1 MASKNARRAL
11 LGLFVVMFVLPLM
24 MLFGVASTKI
34 ESSGGGSGGSGSSR
48 NVTGVPNE
56 YKELVIA
63 AGSRCAAI
71 TPSLIAAQIEAESNW
86 NPNAKSDAGAQ
97 GISQFMPDTWASVGE
112 DFNKDGKI
120 DVWDPADAIPTQGK
134 YMCDLAAQVEFH
146 LKSGDIKGNI
156 VELTLASYNAGLGN
170 VLNAGGIPNFP
181 ETIKYVQRI
190 LEFKAK
196 YDAPDNGGGKGDD
209 IDPGDYPPE
218 PQIYEDPT
226 PGSEHAGKVTARTYR
241 MITTVMQ
248 KYPQIKTPSLYCW
261 DAHPAN
267 PTSDHPMG
275 RACDIPFYGCDQGNL
290 DASNDPL
297 TGKAAGNEAAQWLIS
312 NAKSFG
318 ISYIIWQ
325 GRIWEPGKGWYAYDG
340 AGGIYNPNDC
350 SGGHYD
356 HIHVSVF

>member
-1 MASKNARRAL
+1 MKGK
-11 LGLFVVMFVLPLM
+11 GLVGIIFLMFLTLPM
-24 MLFGVASTKI
+24 MFIFGGPPSTN
-34 ESSGGGSGGSGSSR
+34 SSDDGGSSGSGGGLV
-48 NVTGVPNE
+48 NVPDQ
-56 YKELVIA
+56 YRDLVLA
-63 AGSRCAAI
+63 AGSRCSQIA
-71 TPSLIAAQIEAESNW
+71 PSLIAAQIEVESNW
-86 NPNAKSDAGAQ
+86 NPNAKSYAGAQ
-97 GISQFMPDTWASVGE
+97 GISQFMPGTWASVGE

-120 DVWDPADAIPTQGK
+120 NVWDPADAIPTQGK
-134 YMCDLAAQVEFH
+134 YMCDLAAQVESYI
-146 LKSGDIKGNI
+146 KSGDIKGDV

-170 VLNAGGIPNFP
+170 VLNAGGIPDFP
-181 ETIKYVQRI
+181 QTIKYVQRI
-190 LEFKAK
+190 LELKAK
-196 YDAPDNGGGKGDD
+196 YEGPGNGGGGNGDN

-248 KYPQIKTPSLYCW
+248 KYPQIKTAALYCW

-297 TGKAAGNEAAQWLIS
+297 TGKIAGNGAAQWLIS

>member
-1 MASKNARRAL
+1 
-11 LGLFVVMFVLPLM
+11 
-24 MLFGVASTKI
+24 
-34 ESSGGGSGGSGSSR
+34 
-48 NVTGVPNE
+48 
-56 YKELVIA
+56 
-63 AGSRCAAI
+63 
-71 TPSLIAAQIEAESNW
+71 
-86 NPNAKSDAGAQ
+86 
-97 GISQFMPDTWASVGE
+97 
-112 DFNKDGKI
+112 
-120 DVWDPADAIPTQGK
+120 
-134 YMCDLAAQVEFH
+134 MCNLAAQVEAYI
-146 LKSGDIKGNI
+146 KSGDIKGDV

-170 VLNAGGIPNFP
+170 VLNAGGIPDFP
-181 ETIKYVQRI
+181 QTIKYVQRI
-190 LEFKAK
+190 LELKSK
-196 YDAPDNGGGKGDD
+196 YEGPGNGGGGGNGDN

-241 MITTVMQ
+241 MITSVMQ
-248 KYPQIKTPSLYCW
+248 KYPQIKTAALYCW

-297 TGKAAGNEAAQWLIS
+297 TGKVAGNGAAQWLIS

-340 AGGIYNPNDC
+340 AGGIYDPNDC

>member
-134 YMCDLAAQVEFH
+134 YMCDLAAQVEFY
-146 LKSGDIKGNI
+146 LKNGDIKGNI

-196 YDAPDNGGGKGDD
+196 YDAPDNGGGKAT
-209 IDPGDYPPE
+209 IL
-218 PQIYEDPT
+218 T
-226 PGSEHAGKVTARTYR
+226 LVTTRLNPKS
-241 MITTVMQ
+241 M
-248 KYPQIKTPSLYCW
+248 KTP
-261 DAHPAN
+261 HQEVNMPV
-267 PTSDHPMG
+267 
-275 RACDIPFYGCDQGNL
+275 
-290 DASNDPL
+290 
-297 TGKAAGNEAAQWLIS
+297 K
-312 NAKSFG
+312 
-318 ISYIIWQ
+318 
-325 GRIWEPGKGWYAYDG
+325 
-340 AGGIYNPNDC
+340 
-350 SGGHYD
+350 
-356 HIHVSVF
+356 

>member
-1 MASKNARRAL
+1 MKGKGLVGIIFLML
-11 LGLFVVMFVLPLM
+11 LTLPMMFI
-24 MLFGVASTKI
+24 FGGPPSTN
-34 ESSGGGSGGSGSSR
+34 SSDDGGSSGSGGGLV
-48 NVTGVPNE
+48 NVPE
-56 YKELVIA
+56 QYRDLVLA
-63 AGSRCAAI
+63 AGSRCSQIA
-71 TPSLIAAQIEAESNW
+71 PSLIAAQIEVESNW
-86 NPNAKSDAGAQ
+86 NPNAKSYAGAQ
-97 GISQFMPDTWASVGE
+97 GISQFMPGTWDSVGE

-120 DVWDPADAIPTQGK
+120 NVWDPADAIPTQGK
-134 YMCDLAAQVEFH
+134 YMCDLAAQVESYI
-146 LKSGDIKGNI
+146 KSGDIKGGV

-181 ETIKYVQRI
+181 QTIKYVQRI
-190 LEFKAK
+190 LELKAK
-196 YDAPDNGGGKGDD
+196 YEGPGNGGGGGNGDN

-226 PGSEHAGKVTARTYR
+226 PGSEHAGKVTKRTYR

-248 KYPQIKTPSLYCW
+248 KYPQIKTAALYCW

-275 RACDIPFYGCDQGNL
+275 RACDIPFYGCDQENL

-297 TGKAAGNEAAQWLIS
+297 TGKIAGNGAAQWLIS

>member
-1 MASKNARRAL
+1 MGW
-11 LGLFVVMFVLPLM
+11 GL
-24 MLFGVASTKI
+24 A
-34 ESSGGGSGGSGSSR
+34 
-48 NVTGVPNE
+48 
-56 YKELVIA
+56 IA
-63 AGSRCAAI
+63 
-71 TPSLIAAQIEAESNW
+71 P
-86 NPNAKSDAGAQ
+86 
-97 GISQFMPDTWASVGE
+97 
-112 DFNKDGKI
+112 
-120 DVWDPADAIPTQGK
+120 
-134 YMCDLAAQVEFH
+134 
-146 LKSGDIKGNI
+146 
-156 VELTLASYNAGLGN
+156 
-170 VLNAGGIPNFP
+170 IPNP
-181 ETIKYVQRI
+181 TSPKRWENNVPQTIKYVQRI
-190 LEFKAK
+190 LELKSK
-196 YDAPDNGGGKGDD
+196 YEGPGNGGGGDNGD
-209 IDPGDYPPE
+209 NIDPGDYPPE

-248 KYPQIKTPSLYCW
+248 KYPQIKTAALYCW

-290 DASNDPL
+290 EASNDPL
-297 TGKAAGNEAAQWLIS
+297 TGKAAGNGAAQWLIS